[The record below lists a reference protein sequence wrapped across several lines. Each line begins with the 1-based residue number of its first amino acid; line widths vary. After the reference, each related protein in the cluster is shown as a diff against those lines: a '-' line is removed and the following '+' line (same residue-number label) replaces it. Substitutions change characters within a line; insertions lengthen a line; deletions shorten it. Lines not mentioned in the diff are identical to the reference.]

1 MKIESKSTETEKS
14 LLGSILSKVKDGARM
29 TDAVFFGTTAGILG
43 TLIAKEKGYLDHART
58 YIDQL
63 SDLIAKNELLTTAN
77 LGITAATI
85 FVVGA
90 MGAMIYSEVHRDLDV
105 DGPSLKDLKSGKY
118 DIEQLREDRW
128 VRKEMKRYEEN
139 NKRLI
144 EQGEPPMHIYNIEEK
159 LRSKYYHSN
168 IASEPSERFRIE
180 YDVQYK
186 IWKNAQERAKI
197 DAEAKAFARDIKERE
212 KLKELLK
219 LKMEAFEQNALAEIQ
234 LDMKEL
240 TQFYKDRMPKMVNGK
255 PELLSGQITP
265 EKGREYLK
273 KKAEKDPAF
282 YELLKEQ
289 GFDPLKKKESVLD
302 FFKM

>member
-29 TDAVFFGTTAGILG
+29 TDAIFFGTTAGILG

-77 LGITAATI
+77 LGITAATL

-90 MGAMIYSEVHRDLDV
+90 MGAMIYSEVHR
-105 DGPSLKDLKSGKY
+105 
-118 DIEQLREDRW
+118 EDRW
-128 VRKEMKRYEEN
+128 VRKELKRYEEN

-168 IASEPSERFRIE
+168 IASEPSERFKIE

-219 LKMEAFEQNALAEIQ
+219 LKMEAFEQKALAEIQ

-265 EKGREYLK
+265 EQGREFLK
-273 KKAEKDPAF
+273 KKAQKDPAF

>member
-1 MKIESKSTETEKS
+1 
-14 LLGSILSKVKDGARM
+14 
-29 TDAVFFGTTAGILG
+29 
-43 TLIAKEKGYLDHART
+43 
-58 YIDQL
+58 
-63 SDLIAKNELLTTAN
+63 
-77 LGITAATI
+77 
-85 FVVGA
+85 
-90 MGAMIYSEVHRDLDV
+90 
-105 DGPSLKDLKSGKY
+105 
-118 DIEQLREDRW
+118 
-128 VRKEMKRYEEN
+128 
-139 NKRLI
+139 
-144 EQGEPPMHIYNIEEK
+144 MHIYNIEEK

-219 LKMEAFEQNALAEIQ
+219 LKMEAFEQKALAEIQ

-265 EKGREYLK
+265 EQGREYLK
-273 KKAEKDPAF
+273 KKAQKDPAF

>member
-58 YIDQL
+58 YVDHL

-77 LGITAATI
+77 LGITAATL

-128 VRKEMKRYEEN
+128 VRKELKRYEEN

-197 DAEAKAFARDIKERE
+197 DAEAKAFARDI
-212 KLKELLK
+212 
-219 LKMEAFEQNALAEIQ
+219 
-234 LDMKEL
+234 
-240 TQFYKDRMPKMVNGK
+240 NGG
-255 PELLSGQITP
+255 L
-265 EKGREYLK
+265 
-273 KKAEKDPAF
+273 
-282 YELLKEQ
+282 
-289 GFDPLKKKESVLD
+289 
-302 FFKM
+302 

>member
-14 LLGSILSKVKDGARM
+14 LLASILNKIWGSGHLIDTIALGI
-29 TDAVFFGTTAGILG
+29 TAGLVG
-43 TLIAKEKGYLDHART
+43 GFIAEEKGYLGQTKT
-58 YIDQL
+58 YIDHL
-63 SDLIAKNELLTTAN
+63 SDLIAKNELLSATN
-77 LGITAATI
+77 LGITATAI
-85 FVVGA
+85 FAVGA
-90 MGAMIYSEVHRDLDV
+90 MGAMVYNEVHRDLDV

-128 VRKEMKRYEEN
+128 VRKELKRYEEN

-219 LKMEAFEQNALAEIQ
+219 LKMEAFEQKALAEIQ

-265 EKGREYLK
+265 EQGREFLK
-273 KKAEKDPAF
+273 KKAQKDPAF

>member
-1 MKIESKSTETEKS
+1 MRIESKSTETEKS

-29 TDAVFFGTTAGILG
+29 TDAIFFGTTAGILG

-58 YIDQL
+58 YIDHL
-63 SDLIAKNELLTTAN
+63 SDLIAKNELLSTTN
-77 LGITAATI
+77 LGITAATV

-212 KLKELLK
+212 AKELLK

-265 EKGREYLK
+265 EQGREYLK
-273 KKAEKDPAF
+273 KKAQKDPAF

>member
-58 YIDQL
+58 YVDHL

-77 LGITAATI
+77 LGITAATL

-144 EQGEPPMHIYNIEEK
+144 EKGEPPMHIYNLEEK

-168 IASEPSERFRIE
+168 IAKEPSERFRIE
-180 YDVQYK
+180 YDLEYK

-197 DAEAKAFARDIKERE
+197 DAEAKAYAREVKERVKAEESIKRRQEEFE
-212 KLKELLK
+212 KT
-219 LKMEAFEQNALAEIQ
+219 ALAEIQ
-234 LDMKEL
+234 LDVKEL
-240 TQFYKDRMPKMVNGK
+240 AEFYKARMPKMVNGK

-265 EKGREYLK
+265 EQGREFLK

-289 GFDPLKKKESVLD
+289 GFDPLKKERICPRFL
-302 FFKM
+302 

>member
-58 YIDQL
+58 YIDHL

-77 LGITAATI
+77 LGITAATV

-90 MGAMIYSEVHRDLDV
+90 MGAMIYSEVHRDV

-128 VRKEMKRYEEN
+128 VRKELKRYEEN

-197 DAEAKAFARDIKERE
+197 DAEAKAFARDVKERE

-219 LKMEAFEQNALAEIQ
+219 LKMEAFEQKALAEIQ

-265 EKGREYLK
+265 EQGREFLK